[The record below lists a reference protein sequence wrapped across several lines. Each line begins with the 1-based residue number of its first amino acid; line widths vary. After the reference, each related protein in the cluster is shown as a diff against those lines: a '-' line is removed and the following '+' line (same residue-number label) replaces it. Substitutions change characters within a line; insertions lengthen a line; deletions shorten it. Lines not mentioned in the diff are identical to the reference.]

1 MSGKKNSDKKEQSSI
16 PLNIIN
22 ALSDLDPEY
31 LIRYE
36 SYPFY
41 PSENFN
47 ISQILED
54 SKKKEKEEDEDEK
67 KVGNYMIK
75 KTLGKGTFGE
85 VKLGIYIPTQE
96 KVAIKILEKSKIIEK
111 DDEIRVKR
119 EFEML
124 TLFSHPNVIL
134 VAEIFE
140 SGGSFYS
147 VMEYCEGG
155 ELFNYIVKNRRL
167 SQNEAAFFYYQLI
180 NGLEYIHS
188 LGIVHRDLKPENLL
202 LTKDHLL
209 KIIDFGLSNYFKKGQ
224 KDLLVTPCG
233 SPCYASPEMV
243 AGKKYNGFKI
253 DIWSTGI
260 ILYAML
266 CGYLPFED
274 KDNDALFE
282 KILECK
288 LVFPKYISKIG
299 KNLIE
304 KILVTEPNKRIT
316 IKEIK
321 EHPFYLKGK
330 EIFEQE
336 FSICQIENDMKEMN
350 NDSDINNIMN
360 LHILNDDNDS
370 ISNEKK
376 ENKDEKKIIKNEKEM
391 IIKSGNEK
399 KKQVQKNR
407 LIINNLEKENL
418 ILRINT
424 EGEGEKQILT
434 LREKYLPNLERDI
447 DGCLEKRNNHSS
459 KKLINKNNKNK
470 NKNKNINK
478 GKNGAGP
485 FKKRKIIYFKN
496 NYNNTNLYTKEEKIE
511 EKERDKIKKK
521 LIKTNK
527 YNDIKQIKKKHI
539 IGKSVD
545 VRKMNYKNK
554 NKNFIL
560 HKINYTNVIKTKFNS
575 KEKFN
580 KNNNIKKENIYS
592 NNINSIIHNKQNKK
606 LKLKFND
613 GQYNIIE
620 KSNRT
625 ANSTDK
631 KNIKL
636 TSFQTIDREK
646 NTNYLENLVN
656 IHSNIKKYKQQLKD
670 FKLNDIKI
678 NDETKIKLK
687 NNMDNSLFEEN
698 KTHHKINTDILS
710 VEKKLNIK
718 MEKEK
723 IGKNKNKMNIK
734 NNLINIIDNTDEDE
748 INQNKLEQ
756 INNIN
761 TDRHFNRINKIFHE
775 KIMNPKTIRETVA
788 KRKIKNLKYYMNEI
802 EQNHTLRKEKKN
814 KSKNKNGLNIDLF
827 NSFELKKNSNFNL
840 KKQLI
845 NDFNKKIKKN
855 KKENI
860 LILENLIND
869 NNNLNTID
877 IINKTEPNQTT
888 LIKNKISN
896 KSKNIDI
903 KLSIEKNYA
912 KKIIT
917 KKISINKNRNIDLD
931 SNNFIKK
938 QKINFNVNKINNHSN
953 YEKNFNRTSNDF
965 NYLNYSIVNQIN
977 SKYKNVFDLNLGQ
990 NKRDSNNNNEKNFI
1004 NGIRNDKNIKKNIS
1018 NINKNPSVT
1027 IKNTVINLNIDTGII
1042 IHPFDKRDKIKQINS
1057 NKVQNYLT
1065 NKNHDN
1071 LDKYEQSISKN
1082 NNIKKGKKIANM
1094 SHHNTNEN
1102 PFQNIDT
1109 NDNLLTLINDTNNIC
1124 KKIKKKII
1132 IFKDKNDVNMNN
1144 LKRTNNKI
1152 LNQSMNNNIKK
1163 HMKYNSMKLE
1173 ENLRN
1178 KINKKKE
1185 KNIFLQTN
1193 ENFFG
1198 MNLNKI

>member
-1 MSGKKNSDKKEQSSI
+1 MSGKKNSDKKLQSSI
-16 PLNIIN
+16 PVNIIN

-36 SYPFY
+36 SYPFL
-41 PSENFN
+41 PSNNFN
-47 ISQILED
+47 ISQILDD
-54 SKKKEKEEDEDEK
+54 SKKKEKEEDETEI

-75 KTLGKGTFGE
+75 KTLGKGTFGK
-85 VKLGIYIPTQE
+85 VKLGIYIPTKE

-202 LTKDHLL
+202 LTKDHIL
-209 KIIDFGLSNYFKKGQ
+209 KIIDFGLSNYFQKDQ

-288 LVFPKYISKIG
+288 LDFPKYISKIG

-304 KILVTEPNKRIT
+304 KILVTNPNKRIT

-336 FSICQIENDMKEMN
+336 FSICQIENEMREMN
-350 NDSDINNIMN
+350 DDNEINNITN
-360 LHILNDDNDS
+360 IHILNDNNDS
-370 ISNEKK
+370 INNNKK
-376 ENKDEKKIIKNEKEM
+376 ENNEDNKIKKNEKEM
-391 IIKSGNEK
+391 ETTNGNEK
-399 KKQVQKNR
+399 KKKLQKNR
-407 LIINNLEKENL
+407 LIINNLEKEDL

-424 EGEGEKQILT
+424 EDEEDKQTKTI
-434 LREKYLPNLERDI
+434 REKYLQNIERDI
-447 DGCLEKRNNHSS
+447 DGFYEKRNNHSS
-459 KKLINKNNKNK
+459 KKLISKNDKNK

-478 GKNGAGP
+478 GKNGSGP
-485 FKKRKIIYFKN
+485 FKKREVIYTKN
-496 NYNNTNLYTKEEKIE
+496 NYNNSNLYKKEEKNE
-511 EKERDKIKKK
+511 GKELDKIKKK

-527 YNDIKQIKKKHI
+527 YNDIKQIQKKHI

-545 VRKMNYKNK
+545 IRKMNFKNK
-554 NKNFIL
+554 NNNLIL
-560 HKINYTNVIKTKFNS
+560 HKINFTNIIKTKFNS

-580 KNNNIKKENIYS
+580 NNNIKKENIYS
-592 NNINSIIHNKQNKK
+592 NNINNINHKNFNKK
-606 LKLKFND
+606 FKVKLNI
-613 GQYNIIE
+613 GQYNTIE
-620 KSNRT
+620 KSHRT
-625 ANSTDK
+625 ANSTAK

-636 TSFQTIDREK
+636 TSFQTIEREK

-670 FKLNDIKI
+670 LNI
-678 NDETKIKLK
+678 NDMKFKDEIKIKLK
-687 NNMDNSLFEEN
+687 NNQDNSHFEE
-698 KTHHKINTDILS
+698 KITHQKINTDIFS
-710 VEKKLNIK
+710 VEKKANIK
-718 MEKEK
+718 IQKEK
-723 IGKNKNKMNIK
+723 AKINKNMIRDK
-734 NNLINIIDNTDEDE
+734 NTLINIIDNTDEDE
-748 INQNKLEQ
+748 INPNKLEL
-756 INNIN
+756 IN
-761 TDRHFNRINKIFHE
+761 TINTERHNNKINKIFHE
-775 KIMNPKTIRETVA
+775 KIMNPKTIRETLA

-802 EQNHTLRKEKKN
+802 EHNHTFRKEKEN
-814 KSKNKNGLNIDLF
+814 KSKNQYGLNTDLF
-827 NSFELKKNSNFNL
+827 NSFEIKKNSNFNL
-840 KKQLI
+840 KKELI

-860 LILENLIND
+860 LILENIIND
-869 NNNLNTID
+869 NINLNTID
-877 IINKTEPNQTT
+877 IINKTEPNQANR
-888 LIKNKISN
+888 IKKKVINNKN
-896 KSKNIDI
+896 DNI
-903 KLSIEKNYA
+903 KLNIEKNPV

-917 KKISINKNRNIDLD
+917 KKISINNNRKIHLN

-938 QKINFNVNKINNHSN
+938 QKINFNENKINTHSN
-953 YEKNFNRTSNDF
+953 YDKNFNRTSNDF
-965 NYLNYSIVNQIN
+965 NYLNYSIANQIN
-977 SKYKNVFDLNLGQ
+977 SKYKNVLDLNLAQ
-990 NKRDSNNNNEKNFI
+990 NKRDGNNNAKTFI
-1004 NGIRNDKNIKKNIS
+1004 NDIRKDKSIKKNIS
-1018 NINKNPSVT
+1018 NINKNPNVT

-1042 IHPFDKRDKIKQINS
+1042 IHPFDKRDKIRQINS
-1057 NKVQNYLT
+1057 NRAQNYSIHT
-1065 NKNHDN
+1065 IQDN
-1071 LDKYEQSISKN
+1071 LEKYDQINSN
-1082 NNIKKGKKIANM
+1082 NNNLKIGKKISNI

-1102 PFQNIDT
+1102 PFQNRDT
-1109 NDNLLTLINDTNNIC
+1109 NNNLLTINNDTNSIG
-1124 KKIKKKII
+1124 KKIKNKILVI
-1132 IFKDKNDVNMNN
+1132 KEKNDFNADN
-1144 LKRTNNKI
+1144 LKRMNNNS
-1152 LNQSMNNNIKK
+1152 LNKSMNNNIKK
-1163 HMKYNSMKLE
+1163 HMKFNSMKLE
-1173 ENLRN
+1173 ENLWN
-1178 KINKKKE
+1178 QFNKKQARNLYLK
-1185 KNIFLQTN
+1185 TN
-1193 ENFFG
+1193 ENFFKHEFK
-1198 MNLNKI
+1198 KI

>member
-1 MSGKKNSDKKEQSSI
+1 MSGKKNIDKKIQSSI
-16 PLNIIN
+16 PVNIIN

-41 PSENFN
+41 SSENYN
-47 ISQILED
+47 ISQMLDD
-54 SKKKEKEEDEDEK
+54 SKKKEKEEDETEK

-75 KTLGKGTFGE
+75 KTLGKGTFGK
-85 VKLGIYIPTQE
+85 VKLGIYIPTKE

-202 LTKDHLL
+202 LTKDHIL
-209 KIIDFGLSNYFKKGQ
+209 KIIDFGLSNYFKKDQ

-288 LVFPKYISKIG
+288 LDFPKYISKMG

-304 KILVTEPNKRIT
+304 KILVTNPNKRIT

-336 FSICQIENDMKEMN
+336 FSICQIENEMKEMN
-350 NDSDINNIMN
+350 DDNEINNITN
-360 LHILNDDNDS
+360 IHILNDNNDS
-370 ISNEKK
+370 INNSKK
-376 ENKDEKKIIKNEKEM
+376 ENNEDNKMKKNEKERETT
-391 IIKSGNEK
+391 SGNEK
-399 KKQVQKNR
+399 KKKLQKNR

-424 EGEGEKQILT
+424 ESEEDKQTKII
-434 LREKYLPNLERDI
+434 RELQNLERDI
-447 DGCLEKRNNHSS
+447 DGFFEKRNNHSS
-459 KKLINKNNKNK
+459 KKLISKNNKNK
-470 NKNKNINK
+470 SKNKNINK
-478 GKNGAGP
+478 GKIGTGP
-485 FKKRKIIYFKN
+485 FKKREVIYTKN
-496 NYNNTNLYTKEEKIE
+496 NYYNSNLYTKEEKNE
-511 EKERDKIKKK
+511 EKELDKIKKK

-527 YNDIKQIKKKHI
+527 YNDIKQIQKKHI

-545 VRKMNYKNK
+545 IRKMNFKNK
-554 NKNFIL
+554 NKNLIL
-560 HKINYTNVIKTKFNS
+560 HKKNYTNVIKTKFNS

-592 NNINSIIHNKQNKK
+592 NNINNINHNNFNKK
-606 LKLKFND
+606 LKLKLNN
-613 GQYNIIE
+613 GQYNTIE
-620 KSNRT
+620 KSHKT
-625 ANSTDK
+625 ANSTAK

-636 TSFQTIDREK
+636 TSFQTIEREK
-646 NTNYLENLVN
+646 NTYYLENLVN
-656 IHSNIKKYKQQLKD
+656 IHSNIKKYKQKLKE
-670 FKLNDIKI
+670 LNI
-678 NDETKIKLK
+678 NDKKFKDEIKIKLK
-687 NNMDNSLFEEN
+687 NNLDNSHFEEKN
-698 KTHHKINTDILS
+698 THNKINTDIFS
-710 VEKKLNIK
+710 VEKKENLKIP
-718 MEKEK
+718 KEK
-723 IGKNKNKMNIK
+723 VKINKNRINDK
-734 NNLINIIDNTDEDE
+734 NTLINIIDNTDEDE
-748 INQNKLEQ
+748 INKNKLEL
-756 INNIN
+756 IN
-761 TDRHFNRINKIFHE
+761 TINTERHHNKINKIFHE
-775 KIMNPKTIRETVA
+775 KIMNPKTIRETLA

-802 EQNHTLRKEKKN
+802 EQNHTFRKEKEN
-814 KSKNKNGLNIDLF
+814 KNKNKHGLNTDLF
-827 NSFELKKNSNFNL
+827 NSFEIKKNSNFNL
-840 KKQLI
+840 KKELI

-855 KKENI
+855 KNENI
-860 LILENLIND
+860 LILENIIND
-869 NNNLNTID
+869 NIDLNTID

-888 LIKNKISN
+888 HIKKKIINNNKN
-896 KSKNIDI
+896 DNI
-903 KLSIEKNYA
+903 KLSTEKNHV

-917 KKISINKNRNIDLD
+917 KKISINNNRNIHLN

-938 QKINFNVNKINNHSN
+938 QKINFNENKINTHSN
-953 YEKNFNRTSNDF
+953 YDKKFNRTSNDF
-965 NYLNYSIVNQIN
+965 NYLNYSIANQIN
-977 SKYKNVFDLNLGQ
+977 PKYKNVLELNSAQ
-990 NKRDSNNNNEKNFI
+990 NKRDGNNNEKTFI
-1004 NGIRNDKNIKKNIS
+1004 NDNRKDKNVKKNIS

-1042 IHPFDKRDKIKQINS
+1042 INPFDKGDKIKQINS
-1057 NKVQNYLT
+1057 NRTHNYSI
-1065 NKNHDN
+1065 NKIQDN
-1071 LDKYEQSISKN
+1071 SEKYDQSNSNN
-1082 NNIKKGKKIANM
+1082 NNIKIGKKISDI

-1109 NDNLLTLINDTNNIC
+1109 NDNLLTINNDTNSIS
-1124 KKIKKKII
+1124 KKIKKKILV
-1132 IFKDKNDVNMNN
+1132 FKDKNDINVDN
-1144 LKRTNNKI
+1144 LKRINNNILNKTMNNK
-1152 LNQSMNNNIKK
+1152 IKK
-1163 HMKYNSMKLE
+1163 HMKFNSMKLE
-1173 ENLRN
+1173 ENLWN
-1178 KINKKKE
+1178 KFNKKQPRNLYLK
-1185 KNIFLQTN
+1185 TN
-1193 ENFFG
+1193 ENFF
-1198 MNLNKI
+1198 KHEFK

>member
-1 MSGKKNSDKKEQSSI
+1 MSGKKNSDKKHKSSI
-16 PLNIIN
+16 PVNIIN

-36 SYPFY
+36 SYPFL
-41 PSENFN
+41 PSNNFN
-47 ISQILED
+47 ISQILDD
-54 SKKKEKEEDEDEK
+54 SKKKEKEEDETEI

-75 KTLGKGTFGE
+75 KTLGKGTFGK
-85 VKLGIYIPTQE
+85 VKLGIYIPTKE

-202 LTKDHLL
+202 LTKDHIL
-209 KIIDFGLSNYFKKGQ
+209 KIIDFGLSNYFQKDQ

-288 LVFPKYISKIG
+288 LDFPKYISKIG

-304 KILVTEPNKRIT
+304 KILVTNPNKRIT

-336 FSICQIENDMKEMN
+336 FSICQIENEMREMN
-350 NDSDINNIMN
+350 DDNEINNITN
-360 LHILNDDNDS
+360 IHILNDNNDS
-370 ISNEKK
+370 INNNKK
-376 ENKDEKKIIKNEKEM
+376 ENNEDNNIKKNEKEM
-391 IIKSGNEK
+391 ETTNENEK
-399 KKQVQKNR
+399 KKKLQKNR
-407 LIINNLEKENL
+407 LIINNLEKEDL

-424 EGEGEKQILT
+424 EGEEDKQTKTI
-434 LREKYLPNLERDI
+434 REKYLQNIERDI
-447 DGCLEKRNNHSS
+447 DGFYEKRNNHSS
-459 KKLINKNNKNK
+459 KKLISKNDKNK

-478 GKNGAGP
+478 GKNGSGP
-485 FKKRKIIYFKN
+485 FKKREVIYTKN
-496 NYNNTNLYTKEEKIE
+496 NYNNSNLYKKEEKNE
-511 EKERDKIKKK
+511 EKELDKIKKK

-527 YNDIKQIKKKHI
+527 YNDIKQIQKKHI

-545 VRKMNYKNK
+545 IRKMNFKNK
-554 NKNFIL
+554 NNNLIL
-560 HKINYTNVIKTKFNS
+560 HKINFTNVIKTKFNS

-580 KNNNIKKENIYS
+580 NNNIKKENIYS
-592 NNINSIIHNKQNKK
+592 NNINNINHKNFNKK
-606 LKLKFND
+606 FKVKMNI
-613 GQYNIIE
+613 GQYNTIE
-620 KSNRT
+620 KSHRT
-625 ANSTDK
+625 ANSTAK

-636 TSFQTIDREK
+636 TSFQTIEREK

-670 FKLNDIKI
+670 LNI
-678 NDETKIKLK
+678 NDMKFKDEIKIKLK
-687 NNMDNSLFEEN
+687 NNQDNSHFEE
-698 KTHHKINTDILS
+698 KITHQKINTDIFS
-710 VEKKLNIK
+710 VEKKANIK
-718 MEKEK
+718 IQKEK
-723 IGKNKNKMNIK
+723 AKINKNMIRDK
-734 NNLINIIDNTDEDE
+734 NTLINIIDNTDEDE
-748 INQNKLEQ
+748 INPNKLEL
-756 INNIN
+756 IN
-761 TDRHFNRINKIFHE
+761 TINTERHNNKINKIFHE
-775 KIMNPKTIRETVA
+775 KIMNPKTIRETLA

-802 EQNHTLRKEKKN
+802 EHNHTFRKEKEN
-814 KSKNKNGLNIDLF
+814 KSKNQYGLNTDLF
-827 NSFELKKNSNFNL
+827 NSFEIKKNSNFNL
-840 KKQLI
+840 KKELI

-860 LILENLIND
+860 LILENIIND
-869 NNNLNTID
+869 NINLNTID
-877 IINKTEPNQTT
+877 IINKTEPNQANR
-888 LIKNKISN
+888 IKKKVINNKN
-896 KSKNIDI
+896 DNI
-903 KLSIEKNYA
+903 KLNIEKNPV

-917 KKISINKNRNIDLD
+917 KKISINNNRKIHLN

-938 QKINFNVNKINNHSN
+938 QKINFNENKINTHSN
-953 YEKNFNRTSNDF
+953 YDKNFNRTSNDF
-965 NYLNYSIVNQIN
+965 NYLNYSIANQIN
-977 SKYKNVFDLNLGQ
+977 SKYKNVLDLNLAQ
-990 NKRDSNNNNEKNFI
+990 NKRDGNNNAKTFI
-1004 NGIRNDKNIKKNIS
+1004 NDIRKDKSIKKNIS
-1018 NINKNPSVT
+1018 NINKNPNVT

-1042 IHPFDKRDKIKQINS
+1042 IHPFDKRDKIRQINS
-1057 NKVQNYLT
+1057 NRAQNQT
-1065 NKNHDN
+1065 INTIQDN
-1071 LDKYEQSISKN
+1071 LEKYDQINSN
-1082 NNIKKGKKIANM
+1082 NNNFKIGKKISNI

-1102 PFQNIDT
+1102 PFQNRDT
-1109 NDNLLTLINDTNNIC
+1109 NNNLLTINNDTNSIG
-1124 KKIKKKII
+1124 KKIKNKILV
-1132 IFKDKNDVNMNN
+1132 FKEKNDFNADN
-1144 LKRTNNKI
+1144 LKRMNNNS
-1152 LNQSMNNNIKK
+1152 LNKSMNNNIKK
-1163 HMKYNSMKLE
+1163 HMKFNSMKLE
-1173 ENLRN
+1173 ENLWN
-1178 KINKKKE
+1178 QFNKKQARNLYLK
-1185 KNIFLQTN
+1185 TN
-1193 ENFFG
+1193 ENFFKHEFK
-1198 MNLNKI
+1198 KI

>member
-1 MSGKKNSDKKEQSSI
+1 MSGKKNSDKKHKSSI
-16 PLNIIN
+16 PVNIIN

-36 SYPFY
+36 SYPFL
-41 PSENFN
+41 PSNNFN
-47 ISQILED
+47 ISQILDD
-54 SKKKEKEEDEDEK
+54 SKKKEKEEDETEI

-75 KTLGKGTFGE
+75 KTLGKGTFGK
-85 VKLGIYIPTQE
+85 VKLGIYIPTKE

-202 LTKDHLL
+202 LTKDHIL
-209 KIIDFGLSNYFKKGQ
+209 KIIDFGLSNYFQKDQ

-288 LVFPKYISKIG
+288 LDFPKYISKIG

-304 KILVTEPNKRIT
+304 KILVTNPNKRIT

-336 FSICQIENDMKEMN
+336 FSICQIENEMREMN
-350 NDSDINNIMN
+350 DDNEINNITN
-360 LHILNDDNDS
+360 IHILNDNNDS
-370 ISNEKK
+370 INNNKK
-376 ENKDEKKIIKNEKEM
+376 ENNEDNNIKKNEKEM
-391 IIKSGNEK
+391 ETTNENEK
-399 KKQVQKNR
+399 KKKLQKNR
-407 LIINNLEKENL
+407 LIINNLEKEDL

-424 EGEGEKQILT
+424 EGEEDKQTKTI
-434 LREKYLPNLERDI
+434 REKYLQNIERDI
-447 DGCLEKRNNHSS
+447 DGFYEKRNNHSS
-459 KKLINKNNKNK
+459 KKLISKNDKNK

-478 GKNGAGP
+478 GKNGSGP
-485 FKKRKIIYFKN
+485 FKKREVIYTKN
-496 NYNNTNLYTKEEKIE
+496 NYNNSNLYKKEEKNE
-511 EKERDKIKKK
+511 EKELDKIKKK

-527 YNDIKQIKKKHI
+527 YNDIKQIQKKHI

-545 VRKMNYKNK
+545 IRKMNFKNK
-554 NKNFIL
+554 NNNLIL
-560 HKINYTNVIKTKFNS
+560 HKINFTNVIKTKFNS

-580 KNNNIKKENIYS
+580 NNNIKKENIYS
-592 NNINSIIHNKQNKK
+592 NNINNINHKNFNKK
-606 LKLKFND
+606 FKVKMNI
-613 GQYNIIE
+613 GQYNTIE
-620 KSNRT
+620 KSHRT
-625 ANSTDK
+625 ANSTAK

-636 TSFQTIDREK
+636 TSFQTIEREK

-670 FKLNDIKI
+670 LNI
-678 NDETKIKLK
+678 NDMKFKDEIKIKLK
-687 NNMDNSLFEEN
+687 NNQDNSHFEE
-698 KTHHKINTDILS
+698 KITHQKINTDIFS
-710 VEKKLNIK
+710 VEKKANIK
-718 MEKEK
+718 IQKEK
-723 IGKNKNKMNIK
+723 AKINKNMIRDK
-734 NNLINIIDNTDEDE
+734 NTLINIIDNTDEDE
-748 INQNKLEQ
+748 INPNKLEL
-756 INNIN
+756 IN
-761 TDRHFNRINKIFHE
+761 TINTERHNNKINKIFHE
-775 KIMNPKTIRETVA
+775 KIMNPKTIRETLA

-802 EQNHTLRKEKKN
+802 EHNHTFRKEKEN
-814 KSKNKNGLNIDLF
+814 KSKNQYGLNTDLF
-827 NSFELKKNSNFNL
+827 NSFEIKKNSNFNL
-840 KKQLI
+840 KKELI

-860 LILENLIND
+860 LILENIIND
-869 NNNLNTID
+869 NINLNTID
-877 IINKTEPNQTT
+877 IINKTEPNQANR
-888 LIKNKISN
+888 IKKKVINNKN
-896 KSKNIDI
+896 DNI
-903 KLSIEKNYA
+903 KLNIEKNPV

-917 KKISINKNRNIDLD
+917 KKISINNNRKIHLN

-938 QKINFNVNKINNHSN
+938 QKINFNENKINTHSN
-953 YEKNFNRTSNDF
+953 YDKNFNRTSNDF
-965 NYLNYSIVNQIN
+965 NYLNYSIANQIN
-977 SKYKNVFDLNLGQ
+977 SKYKNVLDLNLAQ
-990 NKRDSNNNNEKNFI
+990 NKRDGNNNAKTFI
-1004 NGIRNDKNIKKNIS
+1004 NDIRKDKSIKKNIS
-1018 NINKNPSVT
+1018 NINKNPNVT

-1042 IHPFDKRDKIKQINS
+1042 IHPFDKRDKIRQINS
-1057 NKVQNYLT
+1057 NRAQNQT
-1065 NKNHDN
+1065 INTIQDN
-1071 LDKYEQSISKN
+1071 LEKYDQINSN
-1082 NNIKKGKKIANM
+1082 NNNFKIGKKISNI

-1102 PFQNIDT
+1102 PFQNRDT
-1109 NDNLLTLINDTNNIC
+1109 NNNLLIINNDTNSIG
-1124 KKIKKKII
+1124 KKIKNKILV
-1132 IFKDKNDVNMNN
+1132 FKEKNDFNADN
-1144 LKRTNNKI
+1144 LKRMNNNS
-1152 LNQSMNNNIKK
+1152 LNKSMNNNIKK
-1163 HMKYNSMKLE
+1163 HMKFNSMKLE
-1173 ENLRN
+1173 ENLWN
-1178 KINKKKE
+1178 QFNKKQARNLYLK
-1185 KNIFLQTN
+1185 TN
-1193 ENFFG
+1193 ENFFKHEFK
-1198 MNLNKI
+1198 KI

>member
-1 MSGKKNSDKKEQSSI
+1 MSGKKNSDKKHKSSI
-16 PLNIIN
+16 PVNIIN

-36 SYPFY
+36 SYPFL
-41 PSENFN
+41 PSNNFN
-47 ISQILED
+47 ISQILDD
-54 SKKKEKEEDEDEK
+54 SKKKEKEEDETEI

-75 KTLGKGTFGE
+75 KTLGKGTFGK
-85 VKLGIYIPTQE
+85 VKLGIYIPTKE

-202 LTKDHLL
+202 LTKDHIL
-209 KIIDFGLSNYFKKGQ
+209 KIIDFGLSNYFQKDQ

-288 LVFPKYISKIG
+288 LDFPKYISKIG

-304 KILVTEPNKRIT
+304 KILVTNPNKRIT

-336 FSICQIENDMKEMN
+336 FSICQIENEMREMN
-350 NDSDINNIMN
+350 DDNEINNITN
-360 LHILNDDNDS
+360 IHILNDNNDS
-370 ISNEKK
+370 INNNKK
-376 ENKDEKKIIKNEKEM
+376 ENNEDNNIKKNEKEM
-391 IIKSGNEK
+391 ETTNENEK
-399 KKQVQKNR
+399 KKKLQKNR
-407 LIINNLEKENL
+407 LIINNLEKEDL

-424 EGEGEKQILT
+424 EGEEDKQTKTI
-434 LREKYLPNLERDI
+434 REKYLQNIERDI
-447 DGCLEKRNNHSS
+447 DGFYEKRNNHSS
-459 KKLINKNNKNK
+459 KKLISKNDKNK

-478 GKNGAGP
+478 GKNGSGP
-485 FKKRKIIYFKN
+485 FKKREVIYTKN
-496 NYNNTNLYTKEEKIE
+496 NYNNSNLYKKEEKNE
-511 EKERDKIKKK
+511 EKELDKIKKK

-527 YNDIKQIKKKHI
+527 YNDIKQIQKKHI

-545 VRKMNYKNK
+545 IRKMNFKNK
-554 NKNFIL
+554 NNNLIL
-560 HKINYTNVIKTKFNS
+560 HKINFTNVIKTKFNS

-580 KNNNIKKENIYS
+580 NNNIKKENIYS
-592 NNINSIIHNKQNKK
+592 NNINNINHKNFNKK
-606 LKLKFND
+606 FKVKLNI
-613 GQYNIIE
+613 GQYNTIE
-620 KSNRT
+620 KSHRT
-625 ANSTDK
+625 ANSTAK

-636 TSFQTIDREK
+636 TSFQTIEREK

-670 FKLNDIKI
+670 LNI
-678 NDETKIKLK
+678 NDMKFKDEIKIKLK
-687 NNMDNSLFEEN
+687 NNQDNSHFEE
-698 KTHHKINTDILS
+698 KITHQKINTDIFS
-710 VEKKLNIK
+710 VEKKANIK
-718 MEKEK
+718 IQKEK
-723 IGKNKNKMNIK
+723 AKINKNMIRDK
-734 NNLINIIDNTDEDE
+734 NTLINIIDNTDEDE
-748 INQNKLEQ
+748 INPNKLEL
-756 INNIN
+756 IN
-761 TDRHFNRINKIFHE
+761 TINTERHNNKINKIFHE
-775 KIMNPKTIRETVA
+775 KIMNPKTIRETLA

-802 EQNHTLRKEKKN
+802 EHNHTFRKEKEN
-814 KSKNKNGLNIDLF
+814 KSKNQYGLNTDLF
-827 NSFELKKNSNFNL
+827 NSFEIKKNSNFNL
-840 KKQLI
+840 KKELI

-860 LILENLIND
+860 LILENIIND
-869 NNNLNTID
+869 NINLNTID
-877 IINKTEPNQTT
+877 IINKTEPNQANR
-888 LIKNKISN
+888 IKKKVINNKN
-896 KSKNIDI
+896 DNI
-903 KLSIEKNYA
+903 KLNIEKNPV

-917 KKISINKNRNIDLD
+917 KKISINNNRKIHLN

-938 QKINFNVNKINNHSN
+938 QKINFNENKINTHSN
-953 YEKNFNRTSNDF
+953 YDKNFNRTSNDF
-965 NYLNYSIVNQIN
+965 NYLNYSIANQIN
-977 SKYKNVFDLNLGQ
+977 SKYKNVLDLNLAQ
-990 NKRDSNNNNEKNFI
+990 NKRDGNNNAKTFI
-1004 NGIRNDKNIKKNIS
+1004 NDIRKDKSIKKNIS
-1018 NINKNPSVT
+1018 NINKNPNVT

-1042 IHPFDKRDKIKQINS
+1042 IHPFDKRDKIRQINS
-1057 NKVQNYLT
+1057 NRAQNQT
-1065 NKNHDN
+1065 INTIQDN
-1071 LDKYEQSISKN
+1071 LEKYDQINSN
-1082 NNIKKGKKIANM
+1082 NNNFKIGKKISNI

-1102 PFQNIDT
+1102 PFQNRDT
-1109 NDNLLTLINDTNNIC
+1109 NNNLLTINNDTNSIG
-1124 KKIKKKII
+1124 KKIKNKILV
-1132 IFKDKNDVNMNN
+1132 FKEKNDFNADN
-1144 LKRTNNKI
+1144 LKRMNNNS
-1152 LNQSMNNNIKK
+1152 LNKSMNNNIKK
-1163 HMKYNSMKLE
+1163 HMKFNSMKLE
-1173 ENLRN
+1173 ENLWN
-1178 KINKKKE
+1178 QFNKKQARNLYLK
-1185 KNIFLQTN
+1185 TN
-1193 ENFFG
+1193 ENFFKHEFK
-1198 MNLNKI
+1198 KI

>member
-1 MSGKKNSDKKEQSSI
+1 MSGKKNSDKKLQSSI
-16 PLNIIN
+16 PVNIIN

-36 SYPFY
+36 SYPFL
-41 PSENFN
+41 PSNNFN
-47 ISQILED
+47 ISQILDD
-54 SKKKEKEEDEDEK
+54 SKKKEKEEDETEI

-75 KTLGKGTFGE
+75 KTLGKGTFGK
-85 VKLGIYIPTQE
+85 VKLGIYIPTKE

-202 LTKDHLL
+202 LTKDHIL
-209 KIIDFGLSNYFKKGQ
+209 KIIDFGLSNYFQKDQ

-288 LVFPKYISKIG
+288 LDFPKYISKIG

-304 KILVTEPNKRIT
+304 KILVTNPNKRIT

-336 FSICQIENDMKEMN
+336 FSICQIENEMREMN
-350 NDSDINNIMN
+350 DDNEINNITN
-360 LHILNDDNDS
+360 IHILNDNNDS
-370 ISNEKK
+370 INNNKK
-376 ENKDEKKIIKNEKEM
+376 ENNEDNKIKKNEKEM
-391 IIKSGNEK
+391 ETTNENEK
-399 KKQVQKNR
+399 KKKLQKNR
-407 LIINNLEKENL
+407 LIINNLEKEDL

-424 EGEGEKQILT
+424 EGEEDKQTKTI
-434 LREKYLPNLERDI
+434 REKYLQNIERDI
-447 DGCLEKRNNHSS
+447 DGFYKKRNNHSS
-459 KKLINKNNKNK
+459 KKLISKNDKNK

-478 GKNGAGP
+478 GKNGSGP
-485 FKKRKIIYFKN
+485 FKKREVIYTKN
-496 NYNNTNLYTKEEKIE
+496 NYNNSNLYKKEEKNE
-511 EKERDKIKKK
+511 EKELDKIKKK

-527 YNDIKQIKKKHI
+527 YNDIKQIQKKHI

-545 VRKMNYKNK
+545 IRKMNFKNK
-554 NKNFIL
+554 NNNLIL
-560 HKINYTNVIKTKFNS
+560 HKINFTNVIKTKFNS

-580 KNNNIKKENIYS
+580 NNNIKKENIYS
-592 NNINSIIHNKQNKK
+592 NNINNINHKNFNKK
-606 LKLKFND
+606 FKVKLNI
-613 GQYNIIE
+613 GQYNTIE
-620 KSNRT
+620 KSHRT
-625 ANSTDK
+625 ANSTAK

-636 TSFQTIDREK
+636 TSFQTIEREK

-670 FKLNDIKI
+670 LNI
-678 NDETKIKLK
+678 NDMKFKDEIKIKLK
-687 NNMDNSLFEEN
+687 NNQDNSHFEE
-698 KTHHKINTDILS
+698 KITHQKINTDIFS
-710 VEKKLNIK
+710 VEKKANIK
-718 MEKEK
+718 IQKEK
-723 IGKNKNKMNIK
+723 AKINKNMIRDK
-734 NNLINIIDNTDEDE
+734 NTLINIIDNTDEDE
-748 INQNKLEQ
+748 INPNKLEL
-756 INNIN
+756 IN
-761 TDRHFNRINKIFHE
+761 TINTERHNNKINKIFHE
-775 KIMNPKTIRETVA
+775 KIMNPKTIRETLA

-802 EQNHTLRKEKKN
+802 EHNHTFRKEKEN
-814 KSKNKNGLNIDLF
+814 KSKNQYGLNTDLF
-827 NSFELKKNSNFNL
+827 NSFEIKKNSNFNL
-840 KKQLI
+840 KKELI

-860 LILENLIND
+860 LILENIIND
-869 NNNLNTID
+869 NINLNTID
-877 IINKTEPNQTT
+877 IINKTEPNQANR
-888 LIKNKISN
+888 IKKKVINNKN
-896 KSKNIDI
+896 DNI
-903 KLSIEKNYA
+903 KLNIEKNPV

-917 KKISINKNRNIDLD
+917 KKISINNNRKIHLN

-938 QKINFNVNKINNHSN
+938 QKINFNENKINTHSN
-953 YEKNFNRTSNDF
+953 YDKNFNRTSNDF
-965 NYLNYSIVNQIN
+965 NYLNYSIANQIN
-977 SKYKNVFDLNLGQ
+977 SKYKNVLDLNLAQ
-990 NKRDSNNNNEKNFI
+990 NKRDGNNNAKTFI
-1004 NGIRNDKNIKKNIS
+1004 NDIRKDKSIKKNIS
-1018 NINKNPSVT
+1018 NINKNPNVT

-1042 IHPFDKRDKIKQINS
+1042 IHPFDKRDKIRQINS
-1057 NKVQNYLT
+1057 NRAQNQT
-1065 NKNHDN
+1065 INTIQDN
-1071 LDKYEQSISKN
+1071 LEKYDQINSN
-1082 NNIKKGKKIANM
+1082 NNNFKIGKKISNI

-1102 PFQNIDT
+1102 PFQNRDT
-1109 NDNLLTLINDTNNIC
+1109 NNNLLTINNDTNSIG
-1124 KKIKKKII
+1124 KKIKNKILV
-1132 IFKDKNDVNMNN
+1132 FKEKNDFNADN
-1144 LKRTNNKI
+1144 LKRMNNNS
-1152 LNQSMNNNIKK
+1152 LNKSMNNNIKK
-1163 HMKYNSMKLE
+1163 HMKFNSMKLE
-1173 ENLRN
+1173 ENLWN
-1178 KINKKKE
+1178 QFNKKQARNLYLK
-1185 KNIFLQTN
+1185 TN
-1193 ENFFG
+1193 ENFFKHEFK
-1198 MNLNKI
+1198 KI